1 MSDHDDPPPAD
12 VPAPV
17 SHRRRWSAGRP
28 VLEVF
33 LIALGVFLGLAGEQ
47 WRSNAER
54 RERAAETLRRIRA
67 EMAANRDGVKRVV
80 DYHADARR
88 RLKEFFEIPAAKRT
102 ELSFRLEG
110 IMPAQFEQTAWDLA
124 QSTQALVDIDPDLSF
139 ALARVYGTQKRYN
152 GLSEGITNAMYLRP
166 PNEDSTAFLRSLSL
180 YYDDVV
186 ILEPALDKMYADLL
200 PQIDRALAR

>member
-1 MSDHDDPPPAD
+1 MPDSNEPSPAD
-12 VPAPV
+12 LPA
-17 SHRRRWSAGRP
+17 SSSRRRRWSAGWP

-67 EMAANRDGVKRVV
+67 EMAANRDEVKRVV
-80 DYHADARR
+80 DYHADAAR
-88 RLKEFFEIPAAKRT
+88 RLKDYLAAPAATRG
-102 ELSFRLEG
+102 ERRFRLDG
-110 IMPAQFEQTAWDLA
+110 IMPVQFEQTAWDLA

-139 ALARVYGTQKRYN
+139 ALARVYGVQKRYN
-152 GLSEGITNAMYLRP
+152 GLTEGITNAMYLRP
-166 PNEDSTAFLRSLSL
+166 PAEDVTAFLQSLTL
-180 YYDDVV
+180 YYSDVV
-186 ILEPALDKMYADLL
+186 MLEPAIEKLYEEML